1 MNGVLFWVELVAAFL
16 LVMSGVVVVISA
28 LGFLCMRDFFLRMHP
43 PALAYTVG
51 TWSTALAGSLYFSVL
66 ESRPVLFP
74 LLIIGLLS
82 VTVPVT
88 TVLLARVSIFRLRLA
103 GAADTPEPLAT
114 QRESSP
120 SVD

>member
-1 MNGVLFWVELVAAFL
+1 MNDVFFWVEVVVAFL
-16 LVMSGVVVVISA
+16 LVVSGVVVVISA
-28 LGFLCMRDFFLRMHP
+28 LGFLCMRDFFMRMHP

-51 TWSTALAGSLYFSVL
+51 TWSAALACSLYFSVL

-82 VTVPVT
+82 ITVPVT

-114 QRESSP
+114 QRE
-120 SVD
+120 